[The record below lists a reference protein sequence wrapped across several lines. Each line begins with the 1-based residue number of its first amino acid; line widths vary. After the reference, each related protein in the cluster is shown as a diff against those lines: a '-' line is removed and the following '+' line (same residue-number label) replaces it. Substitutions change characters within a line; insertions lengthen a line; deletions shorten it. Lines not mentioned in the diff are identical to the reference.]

1 VVLILLQIR
10 QRNLEDSALQC
21 IICVLETGGS
31 VDESLADA
39 AKYVR
44 WLFYLCG

>member
-21 IICVLETGGS
+21 IVRVLETGGS
-31 VDESLADA
+31 VDESLADTVR
-39 AKYVR
+39 YVR
-44 WLFYLCG
+44 WLFGLCG